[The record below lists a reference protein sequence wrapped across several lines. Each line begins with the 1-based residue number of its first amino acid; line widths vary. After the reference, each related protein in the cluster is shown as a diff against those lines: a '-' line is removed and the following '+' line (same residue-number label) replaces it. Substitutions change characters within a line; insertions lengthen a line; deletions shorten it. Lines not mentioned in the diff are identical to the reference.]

1 MTFAALASKLRSI
14 AWRTTRAPRD
24 IARDGHA
31 IDIAADRA
39 SEARAKADRNG
50 RCWKYR
56 CQLRVPDKRCKQTV
70 CERERDKEGG
80 RGSSYCPK
88 FPSEY
93 RKYRTSFLQVSFRG
107 QKSSRIRDCDDL
119 YFQVAQTLNNSI
131 YIYIWSSVDTFSS
144 TSQTRPILVNFE
156 RVAFVR
162 TAFQKCLFDF
172 TFTTVFSIFNPIF
185 LFLSL
190 ESRNEIILREPTRK
204 LPNFRSFIFP
214 LEITRSTMF
223 MRSYKS
229 SRSLV
234 ISIPSLPFS
243 QISGSIK
250 SLRVSLPGRELE
262 KRLNFRFYFIYPIY
276 IYI

>member
-14 AWRTTRAPRD
+14 AWRATRAPRD

-131 YIYIWSSVDTFSS
+131 YIYIYD
-144 TSQTRPILVNFE
+144 R
-156 RVAFVR
+156 A
-162 TAFQKCLFDF
+162 
-172 TFTTVFSIFNPIF
+172 SI
-185 LFLSL
+185 LFLPRVKLAQFSL
-190 ESRNEIILREPTRK
+190 TSNAWLSFEQLFKSVCLTLRLPRFFRYLTRFFYFFPSK
-204 LPNFRSFIFP
+204 VGTRSF
-214 LEITRSTMF
+214 
-223 MRSYKS
+223 
-229 SRSLV
+229 
-234 ISIPSLPFS
+234 
-243 QISGSIK
+243 
-250 SLRVSLPGRELE
+250 
-262 KRLNFRFYFIYPIY
+262 
-276 IYI
+276 